1 MQDTSLVNQPK
12 LQEQIQ
18 QLFKSNRPLAIN
30 TALTAVLILF
40 FSVGIIADSRMV
52 TGVPV
57 WLKPLKFAISIS
69 VYCFTM
75 LFFLN
80 IINTAKRWKARL
92 VNVLSWTIVITFAA
106 EWFAVITQAIR
117 GTTSHY
123 NIATPF
129 DAFLWGIMGFAI
141 LILWIANFIVA
152 GLLMRQKFENKA
164 FAWSLRLG
172 IIITIIGMGLGYLM
186 TSPTAIQMAS
196 WQAGGEVTSAGAHTV
211 GLEDGG
217 AGLPLLNWSTE
228 GGDLRIGHF
237 IGMHALQVIPLF
249 GFFLIRRRRKESI
262 QANLSTQTQAQET
275 KLVFTFSLT
284 YLAFVLLVTWQA
296 LRGQS
301 IIAPDMLTI
310 ASFIGICLISA
321 LSIFLIQRPSQ
332 NQTKQIN
339 RMKQQTQ

>member
-1 MQDTSLVNQPK
+1 MQETRFANSTA
-12 LQEQIQ
+12 IQ
-18 QLFKSNRPLAIN
+18 KLFKNNRPLAIN
-30 TALTAVLILF
+30 TALTSLLIIF

-57 WLKPLKFAISIS
+57 WLKPFKFAISIS

-75 LFFLN
+75 MFFLN
-80 IINTAKRWKARL
+80 IIDTTARWKAQL
-92 VNVLSWTIVITFAA
+92 VNVLSWTIIVTFAA
-106 EWFAVITQAIR
+106 EWFAVITQAFR
-117 GTTSHY
+117 GTTSHF

-129 DAFLWGIMGFAI
+129 DSFLWGIMALAI
-141 LILWIANFIVA
+141 LILWIANFVIA

-196 WQAGGEVTSAGAHTV
+196 WEAGGAVTSAGGHTV
-211 GLEDGG
+211 GLVDGG

-249 GFFLIRRRRKESI
+249 GFFLTRRRRPNSKNKNSNSDSN
-262 QANLSTQTQAQET
+262 QSKDT
-275 KLVFTFSLT
+275 KLVFTASFS
-284 YLAFVLLVTWQA
+284 YLAIVLLVTWQA

-301 IIAPDMLTI
+301 IIAPDIVTMGT
-310 ASFIGICLISA
+310 FIGICLIA
-321 LSIFLIQRPSQ
+321 VLSIFLIQ
-332 NQTKQIN
+332 QTSKQHP
-339 RMKQQTQ
+339 TQLNITRQLQ